1 MKFAGGKMRSRNVL
15 IAVLS
20 MVAMLAV
27 DSKAAGGENDLVV
40 FAAASLKDAFGELA
54 KRFEAEH
61 PGEKVVINFA
71 GSQELRAQIE
81 HGARADVFA
90 SADMRHMM
98 ALASAKLVAK
108 ERIFARNAPVVV
120 VPSSNPAGLARF
132 DDLPK
137 AKRLVVGAAEV
148 PIGGYTVEIL
158 RNAGDRL
165 GADFARRVEA
175 NIVSRELNVRQIL
188 AKVALGEADAGFVY
202 RTDVAAA
209 SGKVRSIEIPAEL
222 NVIADY
228 PIAVTAGSRRP
239 EAAKAWIDL
248 VLSETGQSLLEAA
261 GFRRGSAQSP

>member
-1 MKFAGGKMRSRNVL
+1 MRSRNLLVTAL
-15 IAVLS
+15 LL
-20 MVAMLAV
+20 VATLAI
-27 DSKAAGGENDLVV
+27 DSKAAGDEHDLVV
-40 FAAASLKDAFGELA
+40 FAAASLKEAFGELA
-54 KRFEAEH
+54 KKFEADH
-61 PGEKVVINFA
+61 AGEKVVLNLA

-81 HGARADVFA
+81 HGARADVLA

-98 ALASAKLVAK
+98 ALAGAKLVAK
-108 ERIFARNAPVVV
+108 ERIFARNEPVVV

-132 DDLPK
+132 EDLPK

-158 RNAGDRL
+158 RNAGERL
-165 GADFARRVEA
+165 GDDFARRVEA

-209 SGKVRSIEIPAEL
+209 SGKVSSIEIPAEL

-248 VLSETGQSLLEAA
+248 VLSETGQGILEAA
-261 GFRRGSAQSP
+261 GFRRVPAQSP